1 MADFLMK
8 PRIDFAFKEI
18 MMDEQARI
26 GFLSAMLRLNPGDI
40 REARVLNTS
49 LRKLHKDD
57 KQGIL
62 DVRILLNDDTEIDIE
77 IQLSALSVWADR
89 SLFYLAKMYTEQIH
103 SGQDYTVFKKCVGIS
118 ILDFDLFKG
127 ESEFYSCFH
136 LREDTRRTLYTDKL
150 EFHVVELPKLPKEL
164 KEDSDE
170 ILLWAKF
177 INAEKKEEFDMLAA
191 KNPYIERAYEK
202 LQVISSDQEKRLE
215 YEAREKAILDYNQMM
230 LEAREVGLK
239 DGLKQGLEQGIKQ
252 GFKQGIE
259 QGIERGIEQGI
270 ERGIEQ
276 GIKAFILDGLEDNL
290 TKERILLK
298 IERSFD
304 LTRERAEHY
313 YSLFSAGKGQ

>member
-1 MADFLMK
+1 MSEFLMK

-26 GFLSAMLRLNPGDI
+26 GFLSAMLRLNPADI
-40 REARVLNTS
+40 RETRVLNTS
-49 LRKLHKDD
+49 LRKFHKDE

-62 DVRILLNDDTEIDIE
+62 DVRILLNNDTEIDIE

-127 ESEFYSCFH
+127 ESEFYSRFH
-136 LREDTRRTLYTDKL
+136 LREDTRQTLFTDKL

-177 INAEKKEEFDMLAA
+177 INAEKKEEFDMLAE
-191 KNPYIERAYEK
+191 KNPYIEKAYEK
-202 LQVISSDQEKRLE
+202 LQVISRDREKRME
-215 YEAREKAILDYNQMM
+215 YEAREKAILDHNQMM
-230 LEAREVGLK
+230 LEAREGGLK
-239 DGLKQGLEQGIKQ
+239 DGL
-252 GFKQGIE
+252 
-259 QGIERGIEQGI
+259 
-270 ERGIEQ
+270 EQ

-290 TKERILLK
+290 TKERILCK
-298 IERSFD
+298 VERHFA

-313 YSLFSAGKGQ
+313 YNLFSAAKDK

>member
-1 MADFLMK
+1 MSDFLMK

-177 INAEKKEEFDMLAA
+177 INAEK
-191 KNPYIERAYEK
+191 R
-202 LQVISSDQEKRLE
+202 R
-215 YEAREKAILDYNQMM
+215 
-230 LEAREVGLK
+230 
-239 DGLKQGLEQGIKQ
+239 
-252 GFKQGIE
+252 
-259 QGIERGIEQGI
+259 
-270 ERGIEQ
+270 
-276 GIKAFILDGLEDNL
+276 NL
-290 TKERILLK
+290 TCWRKEPPISKRHMRSCRCSAVTGKNVWKRENETAYKSSAIHPALLFVCRK
-298 IERSFD
+298 KQP
-304 LTRERAEHY
+304 AEHVKL
-313 YSLFSAGKGQ
+313 SLNSFYAPLCSSLYCFKARAS